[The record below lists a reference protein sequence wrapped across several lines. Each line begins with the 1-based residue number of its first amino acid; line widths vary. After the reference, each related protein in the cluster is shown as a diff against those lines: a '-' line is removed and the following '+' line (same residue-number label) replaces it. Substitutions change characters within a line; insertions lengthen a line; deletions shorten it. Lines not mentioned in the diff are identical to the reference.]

1 MQRKPLER
9 IRSRWE
15 RDEAGDL
22 EILGVAAVCWRRNV
36 RDGALVALVA
46 LEPEGWHLS
55 VSFRDHRGALTRYP
69 SWDEL
74 ADARYT
80 LLPDD
85 VTVALVLPPPD
96 EYVALHDTTFHLH
109 ELAP

>member
-46 LEPEGWHLS
+46 L
-55 VSFRDHRGALTRYP
+55 
-69 SWDEL
+69 
-74 ADARYT
+74 
-80 LLPDD
+80 
-85 VTVALVLPPPD
+85 
-96 EYVALHDTTFHLH
+96 
-109 ELAP
+109 